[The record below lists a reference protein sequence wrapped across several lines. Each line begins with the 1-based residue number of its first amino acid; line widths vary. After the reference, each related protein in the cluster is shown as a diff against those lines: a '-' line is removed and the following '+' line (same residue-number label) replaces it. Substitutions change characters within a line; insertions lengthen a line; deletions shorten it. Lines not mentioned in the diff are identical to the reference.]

1 MQTILAAAVSA
12 LITGAVTL
20 AVSII
25 NANANHAKLTQEL
38 KARDEMQIYRIE
50 QLEKKQDRH
59 NQVIERTFRL
69 EEHASI
75 MDEKIKVANHRIDD
89 LEKEAQ
95 HHE

>member
-20 AVSII
+20 AVSVI
-25 NANANHAKLTQEL
+25 NANANHSKLMQEL
-38 KARDEMQIYRIE
+38 KARDELQLYRIE
-50 QLEKKQDRH
+50 QLEKKQDLH
-59 NQVIERTFRL
+59 NEVITRTFKL

-75 MDEKIKVANHRIDD
+75 VDEKLKVANHRIDD

>member
-25 NANANHAKLTQEL
+25 NANANHTKLMQEL
-38 KARDEMQIYRIE
+38 KARDELQLYRIE

-75 MDEKIKVANHRIDD
+75 VDEKLKVANHRIDD